1 LNFDEALS
9 VFVRHLRTE
18 KLRSEETIRAYV
30 TDLRDF
36 SSHLSESGKLNE
48 LNNLHRIDQFHI
60 RGFLAKGFGRL
71 KKVSVGRKL
80 ASLRSFF
87 RFMVRER
94 ILTVNPAAG
103 IRAPKT
109 DKPLPKAL
117 TADEMDRFFRNA
129 NAGKRDAAIFELLYS
144 SGLRVGELTSLKVHD
159 FDLGNGW
166 VRVIGKGNK
175 ERYVPVGSRAMD
187 ALNAYLPIR
196 AMLEMRNGP
205 VFSKDVL
212 FLNSRG
218 GPLSSRSVAR
228 ILKSCAVS
236 AGLAKNVS
244 PHAFRHS
251 FATHMLYGGADLR
264 SIQELLGHAS
274 LSTTQRYTKA
284 DLGKLMEVYDKSHPR
299 SGATERGPSLATRPR
314 QKNQVPEKPLNGL
327 PRSNKE

>member
-1 LNFDEALS
+1 MSRGFPLNFDEALS
-9 VFVRHLRTE
+9 IFVRHLRTE
-18 KLRSEETIRAYV
+18 KLRSGETIRAYV
-30 TDLRDF
+30 TDLGDF

-48 LNNLHRIDQFHI
+48 LSNIHKIDQFHV

-80 ASLRSFF
+80 AALRSFF
-87 RFMVRER
+87 RFLVRER
-94 ILTVNPAAG
+94 ILTTNPAAG

-117 TADEMDRFFRNA
+117 TADEMDRFFRNSDT
-129 NAGKRDAAIFELLYS
+129 GKRDGAIFELLYS

-159 FDLGNGW
+159 LDLSNGW

-175 ERYVPVGSRAMD
+175 ERYVPVGSRAVD
-187 ALNAYLPIR
+187 ALNAYLPVR
-196 AMLEMRNGP
+196 AMLEMRNSP
-205 VFSKDVL
+205 MFSKDAL

-218 GPLSSRSVAR
+218 RPLSSRSVAR

-299 SGATERGPSLATRPR
+299 SGVKETRHSVATSPR
-314 QKNQVPEKPLNGL
+314 QKKPG
-327 PRSNKE
+327 P